1 MTNDTVK
8 TATARPVDD
17 LAAAR
22 DDAWEEHQKR
32 CADNE
37 PYTGGVTLDELAE
50 RTAQLRQEAAREHH
64 PKR

>member
-8 TATARPVDD
+8 TAAARPVDD

-22 DDAWEEHQKR
+22 DDAWEEHQRR

-50 RTAQLRQEAAREHH
+50 RTGLMLSPLAL
-64 PKR
+64 

>member
-8 TATARPVDD
+8 AVAAPVDD

-22 DDAWEEHQKR
+22 DAAWEEHQSR

-37 PYTGGVTLDELAE
+37 PYTDGVTPDELAE
-50 RTAQLRQEAAREHH
+50 RTERLRQEAARGHH
-64 PKR
+64 PKG